1 MSKRS
6 NSRKLAMRMLYQ
18 LDIRQLELATIFND
32 LEKDKYAEET
42 VNWAFEL
49 ASITNTNLDDIDGH
63 IAKLSIDW
71 ESDRINHID
80 KALLRMGMAE
90 INYIGTPYQVVINE
104 ILELSKEYSTEE
116 SAKFINGILD
126 KFVKGDMFTGLIK
139 DVGQIS
145 ALPTLATVKRPLLNV
160 QPNLAQTSPLAIAS
174 ALMACAVPPYQKHP
188 PALLFS
194 F

>member
-126 KFVKGDMFTGLIK
+126 KFVKETC
-139 DVGQIS
+139 
-145 ALPTLATVKRPLLNV
+145 
-160 QPNLAQTSPLAIAS
+160 SPD
-174 ALMACAVPPYQKHP
+174 
-188 PALLFS
+188 
-194 F
+194 